1 MCERIVIGINMS
13 EMKGINMSE
22 MIEIKM
28 CDII

>member
-22 MIEIKM
+22 MIEIQM